1 MNVTQRLSR
10 YFFNYQGLTAAA
22 VLALAC
28 VTSLL
33 APTAAQAQ
41 TNVALVDIGKIF
53 KSHPVFGQQLEGLR
67 QEAEQFKAQTQQM
80 QQALQQEAQGLREYE
95 PTSPEFKAEE
105 TRLAQKSAAKEVEQR
120 NKMRDLMKKEAQLHF
135 DTYNEIK
142 AMIAEYAQKQGVR
155 MVMRYNSQ
163 EIDPSVPA
171 SIMQKVNGSIVFHTN
186 QKDITEEVVGQIAR
200 TYAASNGGG
209 SDTNRR

>member
-1 MNVTQRLSR
+1 MNVSQRISR
-10 YFFNYQGLTAAA
+10 YFFQYEGLTTAAII
-22 VLALAC
+22 ALAC
-28 VTSLL
+28 LTSLL
-33 APTAAQAQ
+33 APAAAQAQ
-41 TNVALVDIGKIF
+41 TNVALVDIGMIF

-67 QEAEQFKAQTQQM
+67 QEAEQFKAQTQQL

-95 PTSPEFKAEE
+95 PTSQEFKAEE
-105 TRLAQKSAAKEVEQR
+105 TRLAQKSAATEVEQR

-142 AMIAEYAQKQGVR
+142 SMISDYAQKNGVR

-163 EIDPSVPA
+163 KIDPAVPA
-171 SIMQKVNGSIVFHTN
+171 SVMRKVNSSIVFHTN

-200 TYAASNGGG
+200 TYAASRG
-209 SDTNRR
+209 SETNRR

>member
-1 MNVTQRLSR
+1 MNVMQRLPLD
-10 YFFNYQGLTAAA
+10 FFNYRGLSTATIM
-22 VLALAC
+22 ALAC
-28 VTSLL
+28 ITSLL

-80 QQALQQEAQGLREYE
+80 QQALIQEAQGLQEYE

-120 NKMRDLMKKEAQLHF
+120 NKMRDLMKIEAQLHF

-155 MVMRYNSQ
+155 MVMRYNNQ
-163 EIDPSVPA
+163 EVDPSVPA
-171 SIMQKVNGSIVFHTN
+171 SIMQKVNSSIVFHTN
-186 QKDITEEVVGQIAR
+186 QKDITQEIVGQIAR
-200 TYAASNGGG
+200 TYAANLG
-209 SDTNRR
+209 SETNRR

>member
-1 MNVTQRLSR
+1 MNVTQRLSQ
-10 YFFNYQGLTAAA
+10 YLFNSQGLTAAA

-28 VTSLL
+28 VTSVL
-33 APTAAQAQ
+33 APTTVQAQ

-67 QEAEQFKAQTQQM
+67 QNAEQFKAQTQQLK
-80 QQALQQEAQGLREYE
+80 QALVQEAQGLQEYE
-95 PTSPEFKAEE
+95 PTSPEYKAEE

-120 NKMRDLMKKEAQLHF
+120 NKMRDLMKMEAQLHF

-163 EIDPSVPA
+163 EIDPAVPA
-171 SIMQKVNGSIVFHTN
+171 SIMQKVNSSIVFHTN
-186 QKDITEEVVGQIAR
+186 QKDITQEIVGQIAR
-200 TYAASNGGG
+200 VYAANRG
-209 SDTNRR
+209 SETNRR

>member
-1 MNVTQRLSR
+1 MNVTQRLSQ
-10 YFFNYQGLTAAA
+10 YLFNSQGLTAAA

-28 VTSLL
+28 VTSVL
-33 APTAAQAQ
+33 APTTVQAQ

-67 QEAEQFKAQTQQM
+67 QDAEQFKAQTQQLK
-80 QQALQQEAQGLREYE
+80 QALVQEAQGLQEYE
-95 PTSPEFKAEE
+95 PTSPEYKAEE

-120 NKMRDLMKKEAQLHF
+120 NKMRDLMKMEAQLHF

-163 EIDPSVPA
+163 EIDPAVPA
-171 SIMQKVNGSIVFHTN
+171 SIMQKVNSSIVFHTN
-186 QKDITEEVVGQIAR
+186 QKDITQEIVGQIAR
-200 TYAASNGGG
+200 VYAANRG
-209 SDTNRR
+209 SETNRR

>member
-1 MNVTQRLSR
+1 MNVKQRLSR
-10 YFFNYQGLTAAA
+10 ILFNSQVLTAAA
-22 VLALAC
+22 VLAVAS
-28 VTSLL
+28 VTSLW
-33 APTAAQAQ
+33 APTAVQAQ

-80 QQALQQEAQGLREYE
+80 KQALMQEAQGLKEYE

-120 NKMRDLMKKEAQLHF
+120 NKMRDLMKMEAQLHF

-142 AMIAEYAQKQGVR
+142 AMIADYAQKQGVR

-163 EIDPSVPA
+163 EIDPAVPA

-200 TYAASNGGG
+200 TYAANRG

>member
-1 MNVTQRLSR
+1 VNVTQRP
-10 YFFNYQGLTAAA
+10 
-22 VLALAC
+22 V
-28 VTSLL
+28 L
-33 APTAAQAQ
+33 APTTVQAQ

-67 QEAEQFKAQTQQM
+67 QDAEQFKAQTQQLK
-80 QQALQQEAQGLREYE
+80 QALVQEAQGLQEYE
-95 PTSPEFKAEE
+95 PTSPEYKAEE

-120 NKMRDLMKKEAQLHF
+120 NKMRDLMKMEAQLHF

-163 EIDPSVPA
+163 EIDPAVPA
-171 SIMQKVNGSIVFHTN
+171 SIMQKVNSSIVFHTN
-186 QKDITEEVVGQIAR
+186 QKDITQEIVGQIAR
-200 TYAASNGGG
+200 VYAANRG
-209 SDTNRR
+209 SETNRR

>member
-1 MNVTQRLSR
+1 MNVMQRLPLD
-10 YFFNYQGLTAAA
+10 FFNYRGLSTAAIM
-22 VLALAC
+22 ALAC
-28 VTSLL
+28 ITSLL

-80 QQALQQEAQGLREYE
+80 QQALIQEAQGLQEYE

-120 NKMRDLMKKEAQLHF
+120 NKMRDLMKIEAQLHF

-155 MVMRYNSQ
+155 MVMRYNNQ
-163 EIDPSVPA
+163 EVDPSVPA
-171 SIMQKVNGSIVFHTN
+171 SIMQKVNSSIVFHTN
-186 QKDITEEVVGQIAR
+186 QKDITQEIVGQIAR
-200 TYAASNGGG
+200 TYAANLG
-209 SDTNRR
+209 SETNRR

>member
-1 MNVTQRLSR
+1 MNVTQRLSQ
-10 YFFNYQGLTAAA
+10 YLFNSQGLTAAA

-28 VTSLL
+28 VTSVL
-33 APTAAQAQ
+33 APTTVQAQ

-67 QEAEQFKAQTQQM
+67 QNAEQFKAQTQQLK
-80 QQALQQEAQGLREYE
+80 QALVQEAQGLQEYE
-95 PTSPEFKAEE
+95 PTSPEYKAEE

-120 NKMRDLMKKEAQLHF
+120 NKMRDIMKMEAQLHF

-163 EIDPSVPA
+163 EIDPAVPA
-171 SIMQKVNGSIVFHTN
+171 SIMQKVNSSIVFHTN
-186 QKDITEEVVGQIAR
+186 QKDITQEIVGQIAR
-200 TYAASNGGG
+200 VYAANRG
-209 SDTNRR
+209 SETNRR

>member
-1 MNVTQRLSR
+1 MNETQQRSR
-10 YFFNYQGLTAAA
+10 YFSNFRSLTTAAA
-22 VLALAC
+22 IALTC
-28 VTSLL
+28 VATLL

-41 TNVALVDIGKIF
+41 TNVALVDIGMIF

-67 QEAEQFKAQTQQM
+67 KEAEQFKAQTQQM
-80 QQALQQEAQGLREYE
+80 QQALMQEAQGLKEYE

-142 AMIAEYAQKQGVR
+142 VIIADYAQKQGVR

-163 EIDPSVPA
+163 PIDPAVPA

-186 QKDITEEVVGQIAR
+186 QKDITQEIVGQIAR
-200 TYAASNGGG
+200 TYAASRDG
-209 SDTNRR
+209 TANRR